1 VGELPLTT
9 QVRFRVLENGEFI
22 KVGSSQV
29 QKTDVRIVAATNNL
43 FDAIE
48 KENSEKICITV

>member
-9 QVRFRVLENGEFI
+9 QVRLLRVQNGEFI

-29 QKTDVRIVAATNNL
+29 QKPMYELSATNVNL